1 MTSLTP
7 GQVAELAG
15 VSTDTVRRWTDQ
27 GDLPSTRLDNGH
39 RTIDGAQLARFLV
52 ARATGNTAGDGAE
65 PSTHGL
71 SARNRFRGI
80 VTRVVRDGVA
90 ATVEIQSGPHRVVS
104 LITAEAVD
112 DLGLE
117 PGVLADAAVKSTD
130 VLVDRVHP

>member
-15 VSTDTVRRWTDQ
+15 VSPDTVRRWTDQ
-27 GDLPSTRLDNGH
+27 GELASTRLANGH
-39 RTIDGAQLARFLV
+39 RTIDGADLARFLV
-52 ARATGNTAGDGAE
+52 ARAAADGAA

-71 SARNRFRGI
+71 SARNRFQGI
-80 VTRVVRDGVA
+80 VTKVVRDGVA

-112 DLGLE
+112 ELGLA
-117 PGVLADAAVKSTD
+117 PGVLAAAAVKSTD

>member
-15 VSTDTVRRWTDQ
+15 VSVDTVRRWADH
-27 GDLPSTRLDNGH
+27 GELASTRLANGH
-39 RTIDGAQLARFLV
+39 RTIDGADLAGFLV
-52 ARATGNTAGDGAE
+52 ERAASGGREAD
-65 PSTHGL
+65 GL

-80 VTRVVRDGVA
+80 ITRVVRDGVV

-130 VLVDRVHP
+130 VLVDRVRP

>member
-15 VSTDTVRRWTDQ
+15 VSPDTVRRWTDQ
-27 GDLPSTRLDNGH
+27 GELASTRLDNGH
-39 RTIDGAQLARFLV
+39 RTIDGADLARFLV
-52 ARATGNTAGDGAE
+52 ARAAAGGASS
-65 PSTHGL
+65 STHGL
-71 SARNRFRGI
+71 SARNRFQGI

-112 DLGLE
+112 DLGLA
-117 PGVLADAAVKSTD
+117 PGVLAAAAVKSTD

>member
-15 VSTDTVRRWTDQ
+15 VSVDTVRRWTDQ
-27 GDLPSTRLDNGH
+27 GELSSTRLDNGH
-39 RTIDGAQLARFLV
+39 RTIDGVELARFLV
-52 ARATGNTAGDGAE
+52 ARVAEGGADT
-65 PSTHGL
+65 STHGL

-130 VLVDRVHP
+130 VLVDRARP

>member
-1 MTSLTP
+1 MPSLSP

-15 VSTDTVRRWTDQ
+15 VSVDTVRRWADE
-27 GDLPSTRLDNGH
+27 GRLPTTRRANGH
-39 RTIDGAQLARFLV
+39 RVIDGADLARFLV
-52 ARATGNTAGDGAE
+52 ARAAEGAPADGPPA
-65 PSTHGL
+65 GL

-130 VLVDRVHP
+130 VLVDRVRP